1 MNHDFTL
8 LQIIKHVNKQ
18 MTIITK
24 DECLSSCF
32 YNEIIFQTNANL
44 SYRLMRNLLNQG
56 KDRAII
62 QVTYYY

>member
-1 MNHDFTL
+1 MTHDLTL

-24 DECLSSCF
+24 DECLGSCF

-44 SYRLMRNLLNQG
+44 SYRLMRNWLNQG
-56 KDRAII
+56 KE
-62 QVTYYY
+62 QLYK

>member
-1 MNHDFTL
+1 MTHDFTL

-24 DECLSSCF
+24 HECLSSCF